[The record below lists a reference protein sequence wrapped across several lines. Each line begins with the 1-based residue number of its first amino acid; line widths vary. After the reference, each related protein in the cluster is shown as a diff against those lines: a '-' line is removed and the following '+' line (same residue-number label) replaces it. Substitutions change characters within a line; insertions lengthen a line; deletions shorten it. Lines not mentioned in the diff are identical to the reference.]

1 MWKEECGMRNASMV
15 VGVVGLVLMLA
26 ACGGRSM
33 SAEEMQRKLDSIQKI
48 EVAERLAAQGI
59 NLQESDNPLKAF
71 YDSLEI
77 LPLPIKYTDE
87 LVRYLPGFMPVPQDI
102 AKALELEGNGKQ
114 KAISLSESLGA
125 RLMILAADEGSDGDE
140 DSEGIERY
148 SLWLYSMGEDYLPV
162 DKICL
167 YAIPDEE
174 DFDIDLDDEDDIIQF
189 FTITSDYEIH
199 LMDYQK
205 NKGKTST
212 EEVYTLDASRNFL
225 LQKSEEIE

>member
-1 MWKEECGMRNASMV
+1 MRNVVLIGLASV
-15 VGVVGLVLMLA
+15 VLMLA

-59 NLQESDNPLKAF
+59 NLKESDNPLKAF

-87 LVRYLPGFMPVPQDI
+87 LVRYLPNFKPVPQDI
-102 AKALELEGNGKQ
+102 AKALDLEGNGKQ
-114 KAISLSESLGA
+114 KAISLSETLGA
-125 RLMILAADEGSDGDE
+125 RLMILAADEETKDE
-140 DSEGIERY
+140 EGGERY

-162 DKICL
+162 DKLCL

-174 DFDIDLDDEDDIIQF
+174 DINFDLNEEDDILQF

-199 LMDYQK
+199 LMDYEK
-205 NKGKTST
+205 GKGKTQT
-212 EEVYTLDASRNFL
+212 EEVYTLDAQRNFL
-225 LQKSEEIE
+225 LQKSEEME

>member
-1 MWKEECGMRNASMV
+1 MKGA
-15 VGVVGLVLMLA
+15 VGLFVAMLLLA

-59 NLQESDNPLKAF
+59 ILEKADNPLKQF
-71 YDSLEI
+71 YDSLAL
-77 LPLPIKYTDE
+77 LPLPITYTDE
-87 LVRYLPGFMPVPQDI
+87 FVRYLPDFKPVPQDI

-125 RLMILAADEGSDGDE
+125 RLMILAADEGAEEGEDGE
-140 DSEGIERY
+140 EGAERY
-148 SLWLYSMGEDYLPV
+148 SLWLYSLDDDYLPV

-167 YAIPDEE
+167 YAIEDEE
-174 DFDIDLDDEDDIIQF
+174 DFDLYEEDEILQY

-199 LMDYQK
+199 LMDYSK
-205 NKGKTST
+205 EKHKTRT

-225 LQKSEEIE
+225 LQKSEELDD

>member
-1 MWKEECGMRNASMV
+1 MKGA
-15 VGVVGLVLMLA
+15 VGLFVAMLLLA

-59 NLQESDNPLKAF
+59 NLEKADNPLKQF
-71 YDSLEI
+71 YDSLAL
-77 LPLPIKYTDE
+77 LPLPITYTDE
-87 LVRYLPGFMPVPQDI
+87 FVRYLPDFKPVPQDI

-125 RLMILAADEGSDGDE
+125 RLMILAADEGAEEGEDGE
-140 DSEGIERY
+140 EGAERY
-148 SLWLYSMGEDYLPV
+148 SLWLYSLDDDYLPV

-167 YAIPDEE
+167 YAIEDEE
-174 DFDIDLDDEDDIIQF
+174 DFDLYEEDEILQF

-199 LMDYQK
+199 LMDYSK
-205 NKGKTST
+205 EKHKTRT

-225 LQKSEEIE
+225 LQKSEELDD

>member
-1 MWKEECGMRNASMV
+1 MKGVFGLIVAMV
-15 VGVVGLVLMLA
+15 LFA

-59 NLQESDNPLKAF
+59 NLEKSDNPLKQF

-87 LVRYLPGFMPVPQDI
+87 FVRYLPDFKPVPQDI

-125 RLMILAADEGSDGDE
+125 RLMILAADEGAEETEDG
-140 DSEGIERY
+140 EGAERY
-148 SLWLYSMGEDYLPV
+148 SLWLYSLGEDYLPV

-167 YAIPDEE
+167 YAIEDEE
-174 DFDIDLDDEDDIIQF
+174 DYDLFDEDEILQF

-199 LMDYQK
+199 LMDYSK
-205 NKGKTST
+205 EKHKTRT
-212 EEVYTLDASRNFL
+212 EEVYTLDATRNFL
-225 LQKSEEIE
+225 LQKSEELDD

>member
-1 MWKEECGMRNASMV
+1 MK
-15 VGVVGLVLMLA
+15 GLIGGFLAMMLLA

-59 NLQESDNPLKAF
+59 NLAESDNPLKQF

-77 LPLPIKYTDE
+77 LPLPITYTDE
-87 LVRYLPGFMPVPQDI
+87 FVRYLPDFKPVPQDI
-102 AKALELEGNGKQ
+102 AQALELEGNGKQ

-125 RLMILAADEGSDGDE
+125 RLMLLAADEGAEGEDGA
-140 DSEGIERY
+140 ERY

-167 YAIPDEE
+167 YAIE
-174 DFDIDLDDEDDIIQF
+174 DDEDDFDFDAEEMLQY

-199 LMDYQK
+199 LLDYSK
-205 NKGKTST
+205 EKHKTRT

-225 LQKSEEIE
+225 LQKSEELDN